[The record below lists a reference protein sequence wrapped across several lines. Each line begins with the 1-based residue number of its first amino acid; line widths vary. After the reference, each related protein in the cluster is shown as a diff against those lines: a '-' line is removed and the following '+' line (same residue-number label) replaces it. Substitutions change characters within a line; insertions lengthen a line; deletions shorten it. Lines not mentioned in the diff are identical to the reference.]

1 MALQKKV
8 GFYDS
13 NRLVTIT
20 KKWDEI
26 VQTLKEAPGKEEILG
41 LLHSIGYNMDEYW
54 NMYGEDMI
62 KDSIVFAKD
71 TKDRYTVLWLLHDIG
86 LLEDYAEQ
94 TISDHKNGLI

>member
-1 MALQKKV
+1 MVGIYDKTFVRLETDFILRFLWIVILALLTNA
-8 GFYDS
+8 FD
-13 NRLVTIT
+13 
-20 KKWDEI
+20 
-26 VQTLKEAPGKEEILG
+26 
-41 LLHSIGYNMDEYW
+41 MDEYW

-86 LLEDYAEQ
+86 LLEDYAAQ